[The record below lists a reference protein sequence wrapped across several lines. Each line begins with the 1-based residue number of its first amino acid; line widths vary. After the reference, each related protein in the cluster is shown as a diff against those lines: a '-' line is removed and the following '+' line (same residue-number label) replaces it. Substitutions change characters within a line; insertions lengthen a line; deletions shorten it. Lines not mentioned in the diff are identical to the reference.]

1 LQKNR
6 NNIHDAHQ
14 APDEDEFQIIE
25 EMFSGNRIIR
35 DIVIEYWEDA
45 TSLIGSY
52 WVMETFFNDKD

>member
-6 NNIHDAHQ
+6 NYIHNAHQ

-25 EMFSGNRIIR
+25 EMFSSNRIIR

-45 TSLIGSY
+45 TSLIESY
-52 WVMETFFNDKD
+52 GMMETFFNEKD